1 MSFRPLST
9 LATSPLILQPRPWC
23 FKERKIPESKL
34 GSKGGNLLL
43 PIAEPLGLGKVTINE
58 VQTNHN
64 QGSN

>member
-23 FKERKIPESKL
+23 FKERNIPESTL

-43 PIAEPLGLGKVTINE
+43 PIAEPLGLGKVTINK